1 MTQSQS
7 LWRQRPSTVVGDELP
22 AKVQDL
28 VIGAGI
34 TGLVTGLLFARAGR
48 RVAVVDAG
56 AVGAG
61 TTGSSS
67 AKVSLLQGTRLTE
80 IAGRQPAEVARAYLD
95 ANREG
100 QAWLHR
106 FCRTHGVPIETRT
119 AITFA
124 EAAETVPKL
133 EREFVLEQYL
143 GLESTWLA
151 ELAVPFDA
159 HAAIAL
165 EQQAQVDPIEVL
177 EVLADQ
183 VQKHDGAVCPFH
195 RAVDI
200 DPSGG
205 LIRVRFADGTETSA
219 AHVVL
224 ATGTPILDR
233 GFHFAR
239 LQANRSYV
247 IALADADPPDG
258 MFLSVGSE
266 SHPTVSIR
274 DVPDRE
280 LVLVGGFGH
289 VVGRTQSELN
299 HLNGLRRWAERAFPG
314 STEVTAWGA
323 QDYSS
328 FDALPEAALLPW
340 SDGRIHIATGYGK
353 WGLTNGV
360 AAALSISADTLG
372 EKPEWAERLARRMT
386 GRATP
391 RSLGDLARFNLAV
404 GSNLVRTLP
413 ARVTHESP
421 VCSHLGGVLCW
432 NDAEATWDCPL
443 HGSRFTESGE
453 VIEGPAV
460 RPMKQ
465 NGAAQATA

>member
-1 MTQSQS
+1 MTHSGS
-7 LWRQRPSTVVGDELP
+7 IWRQRPSTVVGDELP

-34 TGLVTGLLFARAGR
+34 TGLVTGLLLARAGR

-67 AKVSLLQGTRLTE
+67 AKVSVLQGTRLSE
-80 IAGRQPAEVARAYLD
+80 IAKRHPPEVAHAYLD

-100 QAWLHR
+100 LAWLRR
-106 FCRTHGVPIETRT
+106 FCETHGVPIQTRT

-124 EAAETVPKL
+124 ETKDTVSAL
-133 EREFVLEQYL
+133 EREFVVEQHL

-151 ELAVPFDA
+151 ELAVPFEV

-165 EQQAQVDPIEVL
+165 EEQGQVDPIQVV

-183 VQKHDGAVCPFH
+183 VQKHDGSVSTF
-195 RAVDI
+195 RRVLDV

-205 LIRVRFADGTETSA
+205 LVRVRCADGAEISA

-239 LQANRSYV
+239 LQPSRSYV
-247 IALADADPPDG
+247 IALADANPPDG
-258 MFLSVGSE
+258 MFLSVGSG
-266 SHPTVSIR
+266 SRPVVSVR
-274 DVPDRE
+274 DVPDRD

-289 VVGRTQSELN
+289 IVGRAKSELDN
-299 HLNGLRRWAERAFPG
+299 LNQLRAWAERTFPG
-314 STEVTAWGA
+314 STEVAAWSA

-328 FDALPEAALLPW
+328 FDSLPDSSVLPW
-340 SDGRIHIATGYGK
+340 SDGRIHVATGYAK
-353 WGLTNGV
+353 WGLTNSV
-360 AAALSISADTLG
+360 AAALAISAETLG
-372 EKPEWAERLARRMT
+372 EKPEWAERLEKRAT
-386 GRATP
+386 GRASS
-391 RSLGDLARFNLAV
+391 RSLRDLAKFNLEV
-404 GSNLVRTLP
+404 GANLASTLP
-413 ARVTHESP
+413 ARITRNRP
-421 VCSHLGGVLCW
+421 ICSHLGGVLCW
-432 NDAEATWDCPL
+432 NDAASTWDCPL

-460 RPMKQ
+460 RPMKK
-465 NGAAQATA
+465 N